1 MIIGRKAI
9 YIGLDTLELQNGE
22 ELRCIGMNYD
32 CEIQPTLI
40 LKSIEN
46 GIVVD
51 LHEEE
56 IEWINERVGKT

>member
-9 YIGLDTLELQNGE
+9 YIGQDTLEFQNGE
-22 ELRCIGMNYD
+22 ELRCIGINYD
-32 CEIQPTLI
+32 DEVQPSYI
-40 LKSIEN
+40 FRSIEN

-51 LHEEE
+51 LHEED